1 MNKRKRA
8 LVIIVLIILFF
19 VGFFLRAIL
28 ENQPED
34 KSGDEDQVVKC
45 LDGYAKY
52 LEMHPELWENETVYS
67 LEYVTNDDIPDL
79 VFGGTMGIHA
89 SNIYI
94 LTYLD
99 ENYDE
104 VICCGPFGSY
114 GATSYYLGL
123 GIMYSSDI
131 GMGYEVEYYSMLS
144 PEKDCGYKTLCHRYF
159 YYKEDYEGEPL
170 DSKFFVGETEEKE
183 VTKDEYDEYINGII
197 GESEYKVFRTYNND
211 DGYEYLN
218 QEALD
223 NRFNCK

>member
-1 MNKRKRA
+1 M
-8 LVIIVLIILFF
+8 
-19 VGFFLRAIL
+19 RAIL
-28 ENQPED
+28 GNQPED

-52 LEMHPELWENETVYS
+52 LETHPELWENETVYS

-114 GATSYYLGL
+114 GVTS
-123 GIMYSSDI
+123 
-131 GMGYEVEYYSMLS
+131 
-144 PEKDCGYKTLCHRYF
+144 
-159 YYKEDYEGEPL
+159 
-170 DSKFFVGETEEKE
+170 
-183 VTKDEYDEYINGII
+183 
-197 GESEYKVFRTYNND
+197 
-211 DGYEYLN
+211 
-218 QEALD
+218 
-223 NRFNCK
+223 